1 VCSITGKP
9 DGTIRTSESTFL
21 TLVSYGRNGHVRVQ
35 RACTCVHIP
44 VGTATFKKFS
54 RQRVRIQL
62 AFADPWS
69 IKLGP
74 SSNRAA
80 EGRASSSG
88 ARTLSASGICSMAR
102 SGTGARGWRAGMAS
116 AAAARAPVG
125 SAVAVVPE

>member
-1 VCSITGKP
+1 M
-9 DGTIRTSESTFL
+9 
-21 TLVSYGRNGHVRVQ
+21 
-35 RACTCVHIP
+35 
-44 VGTATFKKFS
+44 
-54 RQRVRIQL
+54 RIQL

-116 AAAARAPVG
+116 AAAARAPVV